1 MGTFTEEDA
10 KSSKQSRSVFVTED
24 AGGRVIVQRREDSSL
39 EEYPSSSEVLRIPF
53 SQYSGSTEIPG
64 LTPGVTQ
71 RVVVKEVR
79 TVKVG
84 DGPETTVVSN
94 YKTGSGDKPDTSL
107 LNVLQSSGL
116 RISSS
121 EESHLPSDIRD
132 SSGLHFNIVQMESS
146 DQEKPTGT
154 ATSMPYEVTQR

>member
-94 YKTGSGDKPDTSL
+94 YKTGSGDKPDASL

-121 EESHLPSDIRD
+121 EESQSDHRD

-146 DQEKPTGT
+146 EQEKPTGT
-154 ATSMPYEVTQR
+154 TTSMPYEITQR